1 MNFTVLSSI
10 LAHCYKRYSDDK
22 NLVFGCFDTER
33 DLAYR
38 YNIIQKEKKREEDFN
53 VDLFLLIFDTYGTS
67 ILACAGIII
76 NIHGCCKLLSRYERE
91 KTLNMLLVSLL
102 LFDIIYLTFKLMRS
116 LEHFIPVPNENLSTY
131 YTMADAGARFS
142 LTSSILM
149 MVVIGR
155 VRYQAIRKPIQQ
167 RRLLSSGNKR
177 LRELLKYLIPTVI
190 LSLAFTLPI
199 FFGTY
204 DAPSKLEGDYGQQ
217 SSTKSPISGLYR
229 FFVLGLWN
237 VVLLGTLPFVGL
249 IYYTSKMIVLL
260 HGRHIQNARP
270 SLTARMN
277 ETTKKIT
284 KSLVAIIIV
293 FVILHSPRV
302 ISSVAEFYFL
312 TMPNKNEVM
321 IELGYGVPI
330 WLRFLGPINELCTVL
345 NACVNIIIYRYLNSS
360 GILRYCPTCLPS
372 YFRSTVRAEA
382 LSAVP
387 SARQNRANHRMAE
400 YHQSTHLSHNDVE
413 RGNADSLSRARI
425 NCDPVVPQEDDPRGM
440 SHDTMAVH
448 VVNQTMTFLVR
459 DQRCQWI

>member
-1 MNFTVLSSI
+1 MNSTVLSSI
-10 LAHCYKRYSDDK
+10 LGYCHKRYSD
-22 NLVFGCFDTER
+22 NTSLVFRCFDTER

-38 YNIIQKEKKREEDFN
+38 YNIIQKEQKREEDLN
-53 VDLFLLIFDTYGTS
+53 VDLFLLVFDTYGTS
-67 ILACAGIII
+67 ILAFAGIII
-76 NIHGCCKLLSRYERE
+76 NIHGCCKLLSRCER
-91 KTLNMLLVSLL
+91 KKMSNMLLVSLL

-116 LEHFIPVPNENLSTY
+116 LEHFIPVQNENLSIY
-131 YTMADAGARFS
+131 YTIADAGARFS

-199 FFGTY
+199 FFGTD

-217 SSTKSPISGLYR
+217 SPTKSPISGLYR

-312 TMPNKNEVM
+312 TMPNKNEAMV
-321 IELGYGVPI
+321 ELGYGVPI

-360 GILRYCPTCLPS
+360 GILRYCPTCLPI
-372 YFRSTVRAEA
+372 YSTVRTEV
-382 LSAVP
+382 LSALP
-387 SARQNRANHRMAE
+387 IAIQNRSNHRMDE
-400 YHQSTHLSHNDVE
+400 HHQSIHLSPNDAE
-413 RGNADSLSRARI
+413 IGNADSLSRARI
-425 NCDPVVPQEDDPRGM
+425 NCHAMVPQEDGPRGI
-440 SHDTMAVH
+440 SHDTKAAH
-448 VVNQTMTFLVR
+448 VEKQTITFLVR
-459 DQRCQWI
+459 DHRGQWI

>member
-10 LAHCYKRYSDDK
+10 LAYCHKRYSDNTD
-22 NLVFGCFDTER
+22 LVFRCFDTER

-38 YNIIQKEKKREEDFN
+38 YTIIQKEKKREEDLN
-53 VDLFLLIFDTYGTS
+53 VDLFLLVFDTYGTS
-67 ILACAGIII
+67 ILAFAGIVI
-76 NIHGCCKLLSRYERE
+76 NIHGCCKLLSRCER
-91 KTLNMLLVSLL
+91 KKMLNMLLVSLL
-102 LFDIIYLTFKLMRS
+102 LFDIIYLAFKLMRS
-116 LEHFIPVPNENLSTY
+116 LEPFIPVSKENLSIY

-177 LRELLKYLIPTVI
+177 FRELLKYLMPTVI
-190 LSLAFTLPI
+190 LSFAFTLPI
-199 FFGTY
+199 FFGT
-204 DAPSKLEGDYGQQ
+204 DDGPGQLEVDYGQQ
-217 SSTKSPISGLYR
+217 SPTKSPISGLYR

-237 VVLLGTLPFVGL
+237 VVLLGILPFVGL

-260 HGRHIQNARP
+260 NKRHIQNARP
-270 SLTARMN
+270 SLSARMN
-277 ETTKKIT
+277 ETTEKIT
-284 KSLVAIIIV
+284 KSLVAIIMV

-321 IELGYGVPI
+321 IDLGYGVPI
-330 WLRFLGPINELCTVL
+330 WLRFLGPINELCTVF

-372 YFRSTVRAEA
+372 DFRSTVRAEV

-387 SARQNRANHRMAE
+387 VARQNRANHRAGE
-400 YHQSTHLSHNDVE
+400 NHQSINLSDNDVE
-413 RGNADSLSRARI
+413 IGNADSLSRDRI
-425 NCDPVVPQEDDPRGM
+425 NCDPVVSQEDNSRGM
-440 SHDTMAVH
+440 SHDTVAVH
-448 VVNQTMTFLVR
+448 VVNQTITFLVR
-459 DQRCQWI
+459 DDRCQWI